1 MDNQTVTEAPQTEGQ
16 VTKTVIRPNMANY
29 VPDKSG
35 SGKRT
40 HRTDDFVA
48 RSLAGKSVDEVKERA
63 STLGI
68 DVEKW
73 AHLNPGQQRMLIG
86 NRLRTLM
93 KARENPL
100 TEEAI
105 TAVFGE
111 PVPEYDAEAA
121 AAAKQAAAEERA
133 RKKAEKA
140 QKDAEKAAVA
150 EEQAADPDAEPD
162 ADSKPRRRR
171 K

>member
-1 MDNQTVTEAPQTEGQ
+1 MNDQTVTEAPQTEGQ

-63 STLGI
+63 SKLGI

-73 AHLNPGQQRMLIG
+73 SHLNPGQQRMLIG

-100 TEEAI
+100 TEEDI

-121 AAAKQAAAEERA
+121 AAAKQAAAEERE

-140 QKDAEKAAVA
+140 QKDAEKAAAA

>member
-16 VTKTVIRPNMANY
+16 ATKTVIRPNMANY

-63 STLGI
+63 SKLGI

-121 AAAKQAAAEERA
+121 AAAKQAAAEERE

-140 QKDAEKAAVA
+140 QKDAEKAAAA
-150 EEQAADPDAEPD
+150 EEQAPDPDAEEG
-162 ADSKPRRRR
+162 SKPRRKR

>member
-1 MDNQTVTEAPQTEGQ
+1 MEHQTVTEAPQTEGRAA
-16 VTKTVIRPNMANY
+16 KTVIRPNMSNY

-63 STLGI
+63 RTLGV

-73 AHLNPGQQRMLIG
+73 SHLNPGQQRMLIG
-86 NRLRTLM
+86 NRLRALM

-121 AAAKQAAAEERA
+121 AAAKLAAAEERA

-140 QKDAEKAAVA
+140 AAA
-150 EEQAADPDAEPD
+150 EEAAEEG
-162 ADSKPRRRR
+162 SSQRRRR
-171 K
+171 G

>member
-1 MDNQTVTEAPQTEGQ
+1 MNDQTVTEAPQTEGQ

-63 STLGI
+63 SKLGI

-100 TEEAI
+100 TEEDI

-121 AAAKQAAAEERA
+121 AAAKQAAAEERE

-140 QKDAEKAAVA
+140 QKDAEKAAAVA
-150 EEQAADPDAEPD
+150 EEQAPDPDTEEG
-162 ADSKPRRRR
+162 SKPRRKR